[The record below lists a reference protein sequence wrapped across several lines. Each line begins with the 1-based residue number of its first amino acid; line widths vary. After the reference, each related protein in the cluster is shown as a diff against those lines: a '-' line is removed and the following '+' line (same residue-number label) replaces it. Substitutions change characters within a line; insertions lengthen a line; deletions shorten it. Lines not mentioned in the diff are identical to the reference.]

1 MRIQPIETWLRKRT
15 SHLDYGYK
23 WKTKPLHCNNNE
35 TTVQF
40 LLRQRPWLGRMTN
53 EKFARHFSGED
64 TFYFA
69 GNSFGESLFMI
80 DIDCHERGS
89 LAGAMAF
96 AQHLADTFFPGLY
109 FEASTNGKGV
119 HGYALL
125 TKQAHE
131 VELANRLLLDLG
143 KALDEYLMLHP
154 FDVEMAEIKGLS
166 PVITITNR
174 RLTNYKAGTLA
185 KLPRAKERFEELKA
199 TTSLSLMELSDL
211 IEKIKQCS
219 VVVSP
224 VSETIS
230 EKKDQASSCG
240 SVSGTHIDI
249 SLLPK
254 YVKFA
259 QTILGVTNE
268 QKKQE
273 KRKSTRTKT
282 IAFNSRS
289 LENECFLYYRQYL
302 PICWKE

>member
-1 MRIQPIETWLRKRT
+1 MRIQHIETWLRKRT

-40 LLRQRPWLGRMTN
+40 LLHQRRWLGRVTN

-69 GNSFGESLFMI
+69 GNSFGESLFMF

-154 FDVEMAEIKGLS
+154 FDVELAEIKGLS

-185 KLPRAKERFEELKA
+185 KLPRAKGRFDELKA
-199 TTSLSLMELSDL
+199 TTSLSLVELSSL
-211 IEKIKQCS
+211 IERIKQCS
-219 VVVSP
+219 RGVNP
-224 VSETIS
+224 VIKTTV
-230 EKKDQASSCG
+230 EKKKKRAVCG
-240 SVSGTHIDI
+240 SVSGTHII
-249 SLLPK
+249 S
-254 YVKFA
+254 A
-259 QTILGVTNE
+259 SC
-268 QKKQE
+268 
-273 KRKSTRTKT
+273 RST
-282 IAFNSRS
+282 
-289 LENECFLYYRQYL
+289 
-302 PICWKE
+302 